1 MRHGAEA
8 ITEEQFPRTLKLGDF
23 EVPVSYRFEPGHV
36 MDGVTAKLPLALL
49 NAVEDRYASWLIPGL
64 FREKIAAYFKALPKA
79 ERGRVQ
85 PVPDSVTHFLELA
98 TPREKPLADAMLDFL
113 RDYLNLRLPAS
124 VWDRIDLPLHLRL
137 NFRVMDGEGNELSM
151 GRDLAKLQEELGQIA
166 RMAFQDGAGAGKGLG
181 AESDIEKTGLTTW
194 TIGTLPEGIPVKRAG
209 RSVTAYPA
217 CVDEGASVAV
227 RLFETAREAE
237 IAHRRGVVRLMS
249 LELKQQLR
257 IWERGPS
264 NFHQS
269 ALQLKTAMA
278 TDKLLADFL
287 VTMADRAFIGDDAL
301 PRDERAFREQIA
313 RAKQRIP
320 VVADA
325 LGKTIA
331 QVAEAYAALQ
341 INLHGAGGRANAVVP
356 TLSQW
361 RDRLVHVGF
370 LNETPWAQLHHLP
383 RYLRALGKRLEK
395 YLTMP
400 EREPRNGPVLASY
413 WLRYEAEVLRCGPS
427 VSVAVLQFRWLIEEL
442 QVSLFAQELKTPFPV
457 SAKRLDKAWAETVA
471 SAPRRQ
477 D

>member
-1 MRHGAEA
+1 
-8 ITEEQFPRTLKLGDF
+8 
-23 EVPVSYRFEPGHV
+23 
-36 MDGVTAKLPLALL
+36 
-49 NAVEDRYASWLIPGL
+49 
-64 FREKIAAYFKALPKA
+64 
-79 ERGRVQ
+79 
-85 PVPDSVTHFLELA
+85 
-98 TPREKPLADAMLDFL
+98 
-113 RDYLNLRLPAS
+113 
-124 VWDRIDLPLHLRL
+124 
-137 NFRVMDGEGNELSM
+137 
-151 GRDLAKLQEELGQIA
+151 
-166 RMAFQDGAGAGKGLG
+166 MAFQDGAASRG

-194 TIGTLPEGIPVKRAG
+194 SIGTLPEGIPVKRAG
-209 RSVTAYPA
+209 RAVTAYPA

-237 IAHRRGVVRLMS
+237 LAHRRGVVRLIA

-257 IWERGPS
+257 TWERGPS
-264 NFHQS
+264 GFNQS
-269 ALQLKTAMA
+269 ALQLKTAIP

-287 VTMADRAFIGDDAL
+287 ATLADRAFIGDDVM

-325 LGKTIA
+325 LGKTIV

-341 INLHGAGGRANAVVP
+341 INLHSAGGRAKAVVP

-370 LNETPWAQLHHLP
+370 LNETPWAQLHHLS

-400 EREPRNGPVLASY
+400 EREPRNGPVLAAY
-413 WLRYEAEVLRCGPS
+413 WQRYEAERLRCGPN
-427 VSVAVLQFRWLIEEL
+427 VSDAVLQFRWLIEEL

-457 SAKRLDKAWAETVA
+457 SAKRLDKAWAESVA